1 MGDSKRFLHPSVGDA
16 DGLLMV
22 SGWLSANHE
31 LGAEDVL
38 SRREVGVV
46 IAPRG
51 VRQRSEQGS

>member
-1 MGDSKRFLHPSVGDA
+1 MPTACLMGL
-16 DGLLMV
+16 
-22 SGWLSANHE
+22 GWLSTNHE

-46 IAPRG
+46 VAPRG